1 MKSEAEKIKELL
13 EKIEPGTG
21 ITIFKTSSG
30 SWFARFPNGDL
41 SRRHNKISETLKYYY
56 KKNKWKECIADLN
69 GTNDIKEEIF
79 NAIKCN

>member
-30 SWFARFPNGDL
+30 SWFTRFPNGDL

-56 KKNKWKECIADLN
+56 KKNK
-69 GTNDIKEEIF
+69 
-79 NAIKCN
+79 

>member
-30 SWFARFPNGDL
+30 SWFARFPGGEL
-41 SRRHNKISETLKYYY
+41 STIHNKISETLKYYY
-56 KKNKWKECIADLN
+56 KKNK
-69 GTNDIKEEIF
+69 
-79 NAIKCN
+79 